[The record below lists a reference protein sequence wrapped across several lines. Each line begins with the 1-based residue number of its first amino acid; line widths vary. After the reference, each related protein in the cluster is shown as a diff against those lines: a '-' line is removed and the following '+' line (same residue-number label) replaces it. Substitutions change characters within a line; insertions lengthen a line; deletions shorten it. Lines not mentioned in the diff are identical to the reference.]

1 MSVKAFFKE
10 MLLPLTFE
18 YDNPRFSKQIQNVN
32 GGDGDGDGDTLFI
45 YMTCTMLSLIK
56 IAPSY

>member
-18 YDNPRFSKQIQNVN
+18 YDNPRFSKQIRNVN
-32 GGDGDGDGDTLFI
+32 GGDGDGDTLFI